1 MAMKNNFVLSG
12 CSRHVLKY
20 ARFGAFV
27 CVLFSTH
34 AFANELSEELKFID
48 ELQRLRMPD
57 IAETVIAETRKRFPV
72 AEYPEVTTQLKVSE
86 IKGLLCQAKFAEVQK
101 MVDDMKDKNSE
112 EYWALVISMADSYY
126 AFQNYVE
133 ADKRYVEF
141 FKKVDKPA
149 RGLVSFYRDSAYK
162 YAQMLLYLN
171 RDAEALVAYRYLF
184 KIPLE
189 EGVRRNVE
197 ADVAELILKIVP
209 DEKKKETRDAMLKEA
224 EALCDKLL
232 WKQDIWFGKAIVMK
246 AHICKFQNDVKGA
259 QKLVES
265 YMPQLRTIHDSLKAD
280 DPDGKLGQLRMS
292 PMPQCRYLL
301 ATLRMDTAMA
311 EAKKPTPNDD
321 IIKDMLLGEREG
333 QNKSRNS
340 SNGAFS
346 QFVNVFVRY
355 PESQWAFD
363 AGEKSEQIRKFIKT
377 RYTVEIKTQVKP
389 EDMKKMVQKQFEE
402 AQLIFRQNQFKEA
415 TEKYTAILNKFPEV
429 PESVPALGDLAISY
443 IELGGKDFY
452 NALMAEAVTGYISE
466 RFSERPALMRDAGE
480 QLRRIAEHY
489 GEMKMENQK
498 RATYTLFFRD
508 YPTHYAAGQLIMS
521 DAEREF
527 AAKNYAA
534 ASKRYQDITTIYTNS
549 VYFYSAL
556 SRLAQIE
563 KEEGRNMNEIEALER
578 YVAKLTEQSKPSSE
592 LISGKFRLADAQREY
607 ASSVAKNAFTNAAPE
622 AVAANQAEVAKWLAR
637 SIASLSDITK
647 RLTESPAAYY
657 LNAEEKKRN
666 EMIKEASS
674 FTRAICLTQIQQP
687 AEKLTDLRKAAIKAF
702 EAYVKD
708 YPQGKYAPRA
718 QLQIGTLYTILL
730 DVPNAQT
737 AFEKLSRDYSS
748 SDEAKNSIPMLAASL
763 IEMGLRGE
771 GVAKYRQMFAASGK
785 YTDAQ
790 FLAAGKALEDAREF
804 DLALQSYEKA
814 MTLTKDKT
822 VTALAKL
829 GKARTLVG
837 QKRLSDAYKLL
848 DEFTKEY
855 AKLHIVVDANMLL
868 IEVASEMGKAEK
880 NNDERKRL
888 FNSAIAALSMVKG
901 YTKDP
906 AELKELD
913 LKAGEILVRKMQAE
927 KALGL
932 KEMAVETRGHAIVA
946 FTGIVVSIDPN
957 NVALANVLE
966 KAYYNALPLMVE
978 HKLYEDVISDGEK
991 YLTQF
996 PTGKYRTDV
1005 QNWVSQAKITK

>member
-1 MAMKNNFVLSG
+1 METKNNFVVSG
-12 CSRHVLKY
+12 CVRHVFACVGIGFLACAFSSSAAY
-20 ARFGAFV
+20 AD
-27 CVLFSTH
+27 
-34 AFANELSEELKFID
+34 ELSDELKFID

-57 IAETVIAETRKRFPV
+57 IAETVIEETRKRFKP
-72 AEYPEVTTQLKVSE
+72 AEYPDVTTQLKVRE
-86 IKGLLCQAKFAEVQK
+86 IQGLLWQGKFAEVQK
-101 MVDDMKDKNSE
+101 IVDSIKDKNSE
-112 EYWALVISMADSYY
+112 EYWALVLAMADSYY
-126 AFQNYVE
+126 AFQNYAE
-133 ADKRYVEF
+133 ADKRYIEF

-171 RDAEALVAYRYLF
+171 RDAEALAAYRYLF

-189 EGVRRNVE
+189 EGVRRSIE
-197 ADVAELILKIVP
+197 AEVAELILKLAP
-209 DEKKKETRDAMLKEA
+209 AEKSKEKRDAMMKEA

-246 AHICKFQNDVKGA
+246 AHVYKFQNDVKGA

-265 YMPQLRTIHDSLKAD
+265 YMQQLRIIHDALKAE
-280 DPDGKLGQLRMS
+280 DPDGTLGQLRMS

-301 ATLRMDTAMA
+301 ASLRMDTAMA
-311 EAKKPTPNDD
+311 EAKKPTPNEDV
-321 IIKDMLLGEREG
+321 IKDMLLGERDP
-333 QNKSRNS
+333 QTKQRNS
-340 SNGAFS
+340 SNGAYS
-346 QFVNVFVRY
+346 QFINVFARY

-363 AGEKSEQIRKFIKT
+363 AGEKVDAIRKLIKT
-377 RYTVEIKTQVKP
+377 RYNVLLKEEIKR
-389 EDMKKMVQKQFEE
+389 EDMEKLVQKQFED
-402 AQLIFRQNQFKEA
+402 AQLTFRQNQFKEA
-415 TEKYTAILNKFPEV
+415 AEKYLAILNKFAEAPR
-429 PESVPALGDLAISY
+429 SVSAFGDLAIAY
-443 IELGGKDFY
+443 IELGSKDLY
-452 NALMAEAVTGYISE
+452 NVLMAEAVTGHLSE
-466 RFSERPALMRDAGE
+466 RFCERPALIREAGD

-527 AAKNYAA
+527 AAKNYTA
-534 ASKRYQDITTIYTNS
+534 ASKRYHDITTIYTNS
-549 VYFYSAL
+549 VYYYSAL

-563 KEEGRNMNEIEALER
+563 KEEGRNLSEIQALEL
-578 YVAKLTEQSKPSSE
+578 YVSKLTEQGKPSSE

-607 ASSVAKNAFTNAAPE
+607 ASLVAKNAFTNAAPE

-637 SIASLSDITK
+637 AISGLTDITK
-647 RLTESPAAYY
+647 RLNEAPASYF

-666 EMIKEASS
+666 EQIKEAAT

-687 AEKLTDLRKAAIKAF
+687 ADKLADLRKAAIKAF

-730 DVPNAQT
+730 DVPNSQT
-737 AFEKLSRDYSS
+737 AFEKLSRDYPS

-771 GVAKYRQMFAASGK
+771 GVAKYRQMFATGAK
-785 YTDAQ
+785 YTDSQ
-790 FLAAGKALEDAREF
+790 FLAAGKALEEAREF

-814 MTLTKDKT
+814 ATVTKDKT
-822 VTALAKL
+822 MTALALL

-837 QKRLSDAYKLL
+837 QKRFSDAHKLL
-848 DEFTKEY
+848 TDYTKEY
-855 AKLHIVVDANMLL
+855 AKLQVVVDANLLL
-868 IEVASEMGKAEK
+868 IEVASELGKAEK
-880 NNDERKRL
+880 DNQERKNL
-888 FNSAIAALSMVKG
+888 FNSAIAAVKMVEG

-913 LKAGEILVRKMQAE
+913 LKKGEILVRKMQAE

-932 KEMAVETRGHAIVA
+932 NDQAVETRGHAIVA
-946 FTGIVVSIDPN
+946 FSGIVVSIDPN
-957 NVALANVLE
+957 NAALANVLE
-966 KAYYNALPLMVE
+966 KAYYNSMPLMVE
-978 HKLYEDVISDGEK
+978 HKLFEDVITDGEM
-991 YLTQF
+991 YLKQF
-996 PTGKYRTDV
+996 PNGKYRTDV
-1005 QNWVSQAKITK
+1005 QSWINQAKITK

>member
-1 MAMKNNFVLSG
+1 MKINFVVSG
-12 CSRHVLKY
+12 CVRHFFTY
-20 ARFGAFV
+20 AGIGFISCAF
-27 CVLFSTH
+27 S
-34 AFANELSEELKFID
+34 LSPAYADDLSDELKFID

-57 IAETVIAETRKRFPV
+57 IAETVIAETRKRFPA
-72 AEYPEVTTQLKVSE
+72 AEFPEVTTQLKVRE
-86 IKGLLCQAKFAEVQK
+86 IQGLLWQGKFPEVQK
-101 MVDDMKDKNSE
+101 IVDAMKDKNSE
-112 EYWALVISMADSYY
+112 EYWALVLAMADSYY
-126 AFQNYVE
+126 AFQQYSE
-133 ADKRYVEF
+133 ADKRYIEF
-141 FKKVDKPA
+141 FKKVEKPA

-197 ADVAELILKIVP
+197 ADVAELILKLVP

-224 EALCDKLL
+224 EGLCDKLL

-246 AHICKFQNDVKGA
+246 AHVYKFQNDVKGA

-311 EAKKPTPNDD
+311 EAKKPTPNED

-363 AGEKSEQIRKFIKT
+363 AGEKSERIRKFIKT
-377 RYTVEIKTQVKP
+377 RYNTEIKTQIKP

-402 AQLIFRQNQFKEA
+402 AQLVFRQNQFKEA
-415 TEKYTAILNKFPEV
+415 AEKYLAILNKFPEA
-429 PESVPALGDLAISY
+429 PESVPSLGDLAISY
-443 IELGGKDFY
+443 IELGSKDPY
-452 NALMAEAVTGYISE
+452 DVLMAEAVTGHISE

-508 YPTHYAAGQLIMS
+508 FPTHYAAGQLIMS

-527 AAKNYAA
+527 AAKNYTA
-534 ASKRYQDITTIYTNS
+534 ASKRYHDITTIYTNS
-549 VYFYSAL
+549 VYYFSAL

-578 YVAKLTEQSKPSSE
+578 YVEKLTEQNKPSSE
-592 LISGKFRLADAQREY
+592 LVSAKFRLADAQREY
-607 ASSVAKNAFTNAAPE
+607 ASIVAKNAFTNAAPE

-637 SIASLSDITK
+637 AIAGLTDITK
-647 RLTESPAAYY
+647 RLTESPAAYH

-666 EMIKEASS
+666 ETIKEAAT
-674 FTRAICLTQIQQP
+674 FTKAICLTQIQQP
-687 AEKLTDLRKAAIKAF
+687 AEKLADLRKAAIKAF
-702 EAYVKD
+702 ESYVKD
-708 YPQGKYAPRA
+708 YPQGKYAARA

-730 DVPNAQT
+730 DVPNAQI
-737 AFEKLSRDYSS
+737 AFEKLSRDYPS

-771 GVAKYRQMFAASGK
+771 GVAKYRQMFATGAK
-785 YTDAQ
+785 YTDTQ
-790 FLAAGKALEDAREF
+790 FLAAGKALEEAREF
-804 DLALQSYEKA
+804 DLALQSYDKA
-814 MTLTKDKT
+814 ATLTKDKT
-822 VTALAKL
+822 LTALAKL
-829 GKARTLVG
+829 GRARTLVG
-837 QKRLSDAYKLL
+837 QKRFTDAYKLL
-848 DEFTKEY
+848 TEFTKEY
-855 AKLHIVVDANMLL
+855 AKLRIVVDANMLL

-880 NNDERKRL
+880 DNEERKRL

-906 AELKELD
+906 TELKDLD

-927 KALGL
+927 RALGL
-932 KEMAVETRGHAIVA
+932 KDAAVETRGHAIVA

-957 NVALANVLE
+957 NAALANVLE

-978 HKLYEDVISDGEK
+978 HKLYEDVIADGEK
-991 YLTQF
+991 YLAQF
-996 PTGKYRTDV
+996 PNGKYRTDV
-1005 QNWVSQAKITK
+1005 QNWINQAKITK